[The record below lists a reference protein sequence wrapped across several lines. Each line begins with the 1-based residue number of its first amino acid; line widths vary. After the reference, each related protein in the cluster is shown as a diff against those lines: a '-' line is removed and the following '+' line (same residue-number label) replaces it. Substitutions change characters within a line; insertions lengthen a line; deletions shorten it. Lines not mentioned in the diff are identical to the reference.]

1 MPRKRGDG
9 GVHGPDHLGA
19 VHATKEAQGG
29 ETMQN
34 EHRLTDWPERRGS
47 ELGVLVKHVLGNS
60 TCQWQRTALM
70 GKPEIAQQQKASMVS
85 VKEAPQHRQEVV
97 MRCSVG
103 TFETEVADTGGGVP
117 PSCTDVTG
125 CSATSLGLK
134 QSPKC
139 RRQST

>member
-29 ETMQN
+29 GTMQN

-60 TCQWQRTALM
+60 TCQWPRNALT
-70 GKPEIAQQQKASMVS
+70 GKLEIAQQQKASTVS
-85 VKEAPQHRQEVV
+85 GKEAPQHRQQAATL
-97 MRCSVG
+97 CSSG
-103 TFETEVADTGGGVP
+103 AFETEVVGYRWGGAP
-117 PSCTDVTG
+117 
-125 CSATSLGLK
+125 K
-134 QSPKC
+134 QH
-139 RRQST
+139 